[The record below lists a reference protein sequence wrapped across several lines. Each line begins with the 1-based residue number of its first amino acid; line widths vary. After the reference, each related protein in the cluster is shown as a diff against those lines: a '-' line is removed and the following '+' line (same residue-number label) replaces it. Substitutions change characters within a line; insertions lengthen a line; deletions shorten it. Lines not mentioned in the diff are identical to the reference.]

1 MIWLIS
7 IPTSIPAPPLGPEHM
22 PFAIVQWIL
31 VFQLWF
37 KSSSTIWIP
46 SFAKNIK
53 INTQTKKYKTII
65 KKIQKIVSF
74 FSIKKSQSINKILFS
89 KVGEIIFGLNVL
101 FMSFL
106 MFIPIPLTNVIPSMM
121 ITITSFGFLLQNPI
135 VLIFGY
141 ILSFI
146 VFIMYFYILKWCFKW
161 VVYFYKYKLKL

>member
-1 MIWLIS
+1 MKESLLSNTLQKLTSYQGTITIDKLVEYTEDNSILFMIWLIS

-121 ITITSFGFLLQNPI
+121 ITITSLSQVILYI
-135 VLIFGY
+135 V
-141 ILSFI
+141 
-146 VFIMYFYILKWCFKW
+146 
-161 VVYFYKYKLKL
+161 